1 MSRRWTSK
9 QKSVFWEDKNESIVI
24 SFEGDMICLDMQDNI
39 LTKEKILE
47 SEYRTGNKYIHQLKE
62 LTKDK
67 DIVYFH
73 IEVLDENGVM
83 HICPGQLL

>member
-1 MSRRWTSK
+1 
-9 QKSVFWEDKNESIVI
+9 
-24 SFEGDMICLDMQDNI
+24 MICLDMQDNI
-39 LTKEKILE
+39 LTKDKILE

-83 HICPGQLL
+83 HICPGQLLRTPDVQQKDGVESVLKEILEEFTVIII